1 MMASTQTATDSTNAR
16 LVRKYF
22 EAYEQKDRNT
32 AEELIARD
40 LTFISPFDDSLDRA
54 QFFEKVWPQSERIK
68 SVTIEQIF
76 EYDEHVFV
84 LYELHAPSG
93 ITFRNTEFIALHNGQ
108 IRRIEVFF
116 GKLPPELLA
125 EAQKK

>member
-1 MMASTQTATDSTNAR
+1 MATTQAATDSTNAR

-22 EAYEQKDRNT
+22 EAYEQKDRAA
-32 AEELIARD
+32 AEDLIARD
-40 LTFISPFDDSLDRA
+40 LTFISPFGDNLDRA
-54 QFFEKVWPQSERIK
+54 QFFEKVWPASERIK

-76 EYDEHVFV
+76 ENNEHVFV
-84 LYELHAPSG
+84 LYELHPPSG
-93 ITFRNTEFIALHNGQ
+93 ISFRNTEFIALHNGQ